1 MLKVSVIV
9 PAFNKYN
16 FTRKTITSIIN
27 QTYKEIEIILIDDGS
42 NDDTYKL
49 KHEFKNSIK
58 YYYTKNIGASA
69 ARNLGI
75 KKSTGDYLSFID
87 CDDIYEPRKIE
98 TSIGILKANPSY
110 DFVYTDVY
118 LINEKDDIIKI
129 KFKPNN
135 HPGSGN
141 IVKKILLSDFTITN
155 STVVAKKECFDI
167 IGGFDEKIFFAA
179 DRDVIVRLASKFKA
193 FYIAQ
198 PLTGY
203 RVGSG
208 NIFKDL
214 DNTLKEFLYLLDKN
228 MKDLPNLS
236 ISFKNQCYSNVYY
249 NFAKIYAKKN
259 NMRLAKKYFFMSLKL
274 FFFNRKSIKIF
285 FGIVLIYLMPHKLN
299 SYFKNINNY

>member
-1 MLKVSVIV
+1 MSKVSVII

-42 NDDTYKL
+42 NDDTCKL

-58 YYYTKNIGASA
+58 YYYTENRGVSA
-69 ARNLGI
+69 ARNIGI
-75 KKSTGDYLSFID
+75 QKSTGKYLAFID
-87 CDDIYEPRKIE
+87 CDDIFEPKKIE
-98 TSIGILKANPSY
+98 TSIGILKVNPSY

-118 LINEKDDIIKI
+118 LINEKDVKIKT

-141 IVKKILLSDFTITN
+141 IGKRILLSDFTITN
-155 STVVAKKECFDI
+155 STLLAKKECFDI
-167 IGGFDEKIFFAA
+167 IGGFDEKIFIAA
-179 DRDVIVRLASKFKA
+179 DRDVLVRLAFKFKA
-193 FYIAQ
+193 FYISQ

-236 ISFKNQCYSNVYY
+236 IGFKNQCYSNVYY
-249 NFAKIYAKKN
+249 NFAKKYAKKN
-259 NMRLAKKYFFMSLKL
+259 NMRLAKKYFLKSLKL
-274 FFFNRKSIKIF
+274 SFFKRKSIKIF
-285 FGIVLIYLMPHKLN
+285 FGILLIYLIPNKLN
-299 SYFKNINNY
+299 SYFKNINTN